1 MVCLQGSPA
10 QATTSH
16 ILHEAHWGD
25 FDANRVEPAHIAGE
39 LLGRVSRSRPDL
51 VISQAVVPFANAGS
65 RVAVPFQRLTAVH
78 QPSHLILAEGGA
90 GGDLDEAVKV
100 SRYIS

>member
-1 MVCLQGSPA
+1 ME
-10 QATTSH
+10 QAH
-16 ILHEAHWGD
+16 
-25 FDANRVEPAHIAGE
+25 FAGGE
-39 LLGRVSRSRPDL
+39 FVGPRYYGSRSRPDL
-51 VISQAVVPFANAGS
+51 VISQAVVPFTNAGP
-65 RVAVPFQRLTAVH
+65 RVAVPFQRHTAVH